1 MFIFLQGGPKN
12 GATLIFKN
20 SSVKKLTH
28 FSTFWYTESR
38 RNVTSDD
45 YKFIHHTCK
54 MQPLYLVKI
63 RQRSSDR
70 SQYQIKRVN
79 NGTFTS
85 VWKFLE
91 VTVYQGS
98 YLNKCSIWPP
108 FICTTH
114 SRRRR
119 HSLILQSVNA
129 CDSCCQALTTACL
142 RRRLE
147 RVVQQNGGHIE
158 HLFK

>member
-54 MQPLYLVKI
+54 M
-63 RQRSSDR
+63 
-70 SQYQIKRVN
+70 
-79 NGTFTS
+79 
-85 VWKFLE
+85 
-91 VTVYQGS
+91 
-98 YLNKCSIWPP
+98 
-108 FICTTH
+108 
-114 SRRRR
+114 
-119 HSLILQSVNA
+119 
-129 CDSCCQALTTACL
+129 
-142 RRRLE
+142 
-147 RVVQQNGGHIE
+147 
-158 HLFK
+158 